1 MRYIKGKV
9 VRGPDKALAFCRE
22 NGFSAAVV
30 KPIQSAGS
38 QGLFLCDSL
47 DEVEKAVETLLTFR
61 DIYGR
66 PIDRALVQERI
77 TGTEYIVN
85 TVSCRGVHAL
95 NSVLRY
101 RKEKTAEG
109 GYIYDY
115 SEMISRL
122 EQGHTALVEYA
133 FRVADAIGFQNGI
146 LHGEYMIDGRGP
158 VLIEVNCRPMGCTFT
173 NEYLDK
179 IFGQHES
186 DAMLDAYLDPEGF
199 AQRAEQPYRPL
210 RKGAMKHFMIPRDME
225 AEDHPVWAVAKRLRS
240 TYKISVSDSTAP
252 VSYRKTRDLETSG
265 GIIYLVHDDEAVVLS
280 DLEILRET
288 ERKYFSLLF
297 SEGTSRRW
305 FADAQVAATD
315 VDAVIRDCGCHGAIL
330 AALDSETE
338 REGAQT
344 VTPQTLGSARGGFDC
359 VIVGYQLALLGLN
372 ESACLELVF
381 QTMDLVKPGGRVII
395 PRSTYEY
402 LSYKREG
409 AELLMRIMGLAIQPP
424 LAGVRG
430 YVVGRKES

>member
-1 MRYIKGKV
+1 M
-9 VRGPDKALAFCRE
+9 
-22 NGFSAAVV
+22 
-30 KPIQSAGS
+30 
-38 QGLFLCDSL
+38 
-47 DEVEKAVETLLTFR
+47 
-61 DIYGR
+61 
-66 PIDRALVQERI
+66 QERI

-115 SEMISRL
+115 IEMISRL

-146 LHGEYMIDGRGP
+146 VHGEYMIDGRGP